1 MSLTIDYTA
10 AVDQAFSLDQLA
22 TLLTW
27 SAGQVLGLKVSMAFA
42 QKGSLEVAE
51 VIRCDPREVLY
62 VLEPTTSGTVV
73 LAGAYAGKCELDTV
87 EDALGRVLELEN
99 WIVPVN
105 AMRRLNRTRSAVTR
119 LSFLA

>member
-1 MSLTIDYTA
+1 L
-10 AVDQAFSLDQLA
+10 

-27 SAGQVLGLKVSMAFA
+27 SAGEVLGLKVSMAFD
-42 QKGSLEVAE
+42 QEGSLEVAK

-87 EDALGRVLELEN
+87 EAALSRVLDLEN
-99 WIVPVN
+99 WRAPV
-105 AMRRLNRTRSAVTR
+105 
-119 LSFLA
+119 